1 MKKNFGRCFSAA
13 IAILGLFSLGGC
25 AGSKTYLLDLRYDAS
40 KTPSFLSGAT
50 QPVTLA
56 VYNIQDA
63 RPDRMYLG
71 RRVYRDGMVDFFKPD
86 AGTVEQVA
94 TKAFTNLLEKAGFKV
109 VPVNRYLDPAKEEFK
124 DIPADAA
131 FGGTL
136 EALWVEAKKA
146 LVATDSSAKM
156 RLRIHWGIVKTRTW
170 MTKTIEADA
179 QESNRPFYGPTN
191 AEAMINEVFRDG
203 LDKLLKDEATLRGI
217 FLGSK

>member
-1 MKKNFGRCFSAA
+1 MKKNFWRCFFVG
-13 IAILGLFSLGGC
+13 ITILGLFFLGGC
-25 AGSKTYLLDLRYDAS
+25 AGSKTYLLNLHYDTS

-71 RRVYRDGMVDFFKPD
+71 RWVYRDGTVDFFKPD
-86 AGTVEQVA
+86 AGTVEQVV

-136 EALWVEAKKA
+136 ETLWVEAKKA

-179 QESNRPFYGPTN
+179 QESNRPFYDPTN

>member
-1 MKKNFGRCFSAA
+1 MKKNFGRCFFLGVT
-13 IAILGLFSLGGC
+13 ILSLFFLGGC
-25 AGSKTYLLDLRYDAS
+25 AGSKTYLVNLRYDTS

-71 RRVYRDGMVDFFKPD
+71 RWVYRDGTVDFFKPD
-86 AGTVEQVA
+86 TGTVEQVV
-94 TKAFTNLLEKAGFKV
+94 TKSFVNLLEKAGFKV
-109 VPVNRYLDPAKEEFK
+109 VLVNRFLDPTKEEFK
-124 DIPADAA
+124 DIPAGAA

-136 EALWVEAKKA
+136 EALWVEAKKG
-146 LVATDSSAKM
+146 VMATDSSAKM
-156 RLRIHWGIVKTRTW
+156 RLRIHWGIAKSRTW

-191 AEAMINEVFRDG
+191 AEAMINDVFRDA
-203 LDKLLKDEATLRGI
+203 LDKLLKDEATLKGI